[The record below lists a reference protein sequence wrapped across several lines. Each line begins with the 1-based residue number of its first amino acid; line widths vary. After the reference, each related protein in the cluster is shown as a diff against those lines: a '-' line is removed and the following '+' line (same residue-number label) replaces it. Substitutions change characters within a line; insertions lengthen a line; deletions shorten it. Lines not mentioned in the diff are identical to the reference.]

1 VILHN
6 PFGPIFEKELRATSR
21 RKRTYALRFVYLA
34 GLLLFLVM
42 VYVSS
47 SPWGSGATSV
57 TQRVQQQN
65 RLGREFFM
73 CFSLFCVGSMAI
85 IGPVLTCT
93 AISAERLHK
102 TLHVLL
108 MTPITAWQIVT
119 GKLFSRLLVAL
130 TLIGLSLPVLALVR
144 LLGGVELTQMF
155 GVITLATTVALTGA
169 AVGLF
174 VSTFVNRAYAAILLG
189 YAALLLVWVF
199 VPILILVT
207 LASRGPPPM
216 GVFRTVCTISPL
228 FSTAFLAEPSGGL
241 GISPWGR
248 CVAIQLALASALVV
262 WSALVLRRIQ
272 RREGSGR
279 QLDGNM
285 PAEAGTPNDLTDA
298 VELPGVRP
306 NPFRQVH
313 WRARMRSDVGDN
325 PVLWRE
331 LGRRLF
337 PRKWQART
345 VGIGFVALL
354 LISYACFE
362 SADVLGERFLQIPYA
377 IGFNGLAW
385 LLLCVLSG
393 TAIAQEKESDT
404 WTLLLATPVGGR
416 DIVIGKIL
424 GIYRRL
430 LWPAVLVAA
439 HFTLFALSGVISWV
453 AAFYVLWLIVTCNTI
468 WVATGLYLS
477 LRLRRVTFAVILNL
491 MIGIVLY
498 LGGAIVIAIACELL
512 SQLAGIDVDRAER
525 LLWGLP
531 YFVMGMG
538 VERFSPEFQ
547 PGQTFHAPGGGP
559 MTHAQMFWL
568 GLGIGAAHVLAAGT
582 LVWWTVKRFNT
593 LVGRAEQHEPLP
605 PPAPLLNQP
614 LAAG

>member
-21 RKRTYALRFVYLA
+21 RKRTYALRFVYLG

-47 SPWGSGATSV
+47 SPWGSGANSI

-73 CFSLFCVGSMAI
+73 CFALFCVGAMAI

-155 GVITLATTVALTGA
+155 GVLSLATTVALTGA

-174 VSTFVNRAYAAILLG
+174 ISTFVNRAYAAILLG
-189 YAALLLVWVF
+189 YAALLILWFF
-199 VPILILVT
+199 VPMVILATMVN
-207 LASRGPPPM
+207 RGPPPM

-228 FSTAFLAEPSGGL
+228 LATVFLADPSGGL
-241 GISPWGR
+241 GGSPWGW
-248 CVAIQLALASALVV
+248 CVALQLTLSGTLVV
-262 WSALVLRRIQ
+262 WCALVLRRIQ
-272 RREGSGR
+272 RREGSGA
-279 QLDGNM
+279 QLDGSM
-285 PAEAGTPNDLTDA
+285 PAEAGTPVDA
-298 VELPGVRP
+298 GGASATSARPLP
-306 NPFRQVH
+306 FAQAH
-313 WRARMRSDVGDN
+313 WRARQRRDVGDN

-331 LGRRLF
+331 LGWRLF
-337 PRKWQART
+337 PRKWQSRT
-345 VGIGFVALL
+345 AGIGFVALL
-354 LISYACFE
+354 LISYGCFAA
-362 SADVLGERFLQIPYA
+362 ADVLDFRQLQIAYGV
-377 IGFNGLAW
+377 GFNGLAW
-385 LLLCVLSG
+385 LILCVLSG

-404 WTLLLATPVGGR
+404 WTLLLATPIRGR
-416 DIVIGKIL
+416 DIVLGKIL

-430 LWPAVLVAA
+430 LWPALLVAA
-439 HFTLFALSGVISWV
+439 HFAGFALSGVISWT
-453 AAFYVLWLIVTCNTI
+453 AAFYVMWVILTCNTV

-477 LRLRRVTFAVILNL
+477 LRLRKVTFAVIVNL

-498 LGGAIVIAIACELL
+498 AGGAIVIAILTVLL
-512 SQLAGIDVDRAER
+512 SELRNVSDSWAEP

-531 YFVMGMG
+531 YFVLGMG
-538 VERFSPEFQ
+538 VDQFAPDALMS
-547 PGQTFHAPGGGP
+547 GTFYAPGGG
-559 MTHAQMFWL
+559 QMSRYQLL
-568 GLGIGAAHVLAAGT
+568 GLGLAIGAAHVVVAGVIVWLT
-582 LVWWTVKRFNT
+582 LNRFNRI
-593 LVGRAEQHEPLP
+593 VGRAEQSEAL
-605 PPAPLLNQP
+605 APDQLLLTSSANS
-614 LAAG
+614 A